1 MRLYTFIYRK
11 NFRFSDKLMINKDSV
26 AVYRDAV
33 DFLIPV
39 CIDHWDEISGQA
51 DLQHKKMYVEHLV
64 HKTDKYPH
72 PLYDF
77 DGKFY
82 KFPSYLLKCI

>member
-1 MRLYTFIYRK
+1 MDIKTLYSVKI
-11 NFRFSDKLMINKDSV
+11 KDCNSIFKESV
-26 AVYRDAV
+26 RIYRDAV
-33 DFLIPV
+33 NFLIPV
-39 CIDHWDEISGQA
+39 CMDHWDEISRQA

-82 KFPSYLLKCI
+82 KFPSYLFTECHS

>member
-1 MRLYTFIYRK
+1 MDINTLYSIKIKDCNSIF
-11 NFRFSDKLMINKDSV
+11 KDSV